1 MLLKIIP
8 AAAILLTLL
17 AVLAS
22 LVWRPYDQSGLF
34 SANHIAGGLF

>member
-8 AAAILLTLL
+8 LTAILLTLV

-22 LVWRPYDQSGLF
+22 QIWRPYDQSGLF

>member
-8 AAAILLTLL
+8 LTAILLTLI
-17 AVLAS
+17 AIVAS
-22 LVWRPYDQSGLF
+22 SIWRPHDQSGLF

>member
-1 MLLKIIP
+1 MLLKVIP
-8 AAAILLTLL
+8 VTAVLLTLA

-22 LVWRPYDQSGLF
+22 SIWRPYDQSGLF